1 MQAGHPIG
9 RARAA
14 LRALHRAQRSGEYET
29 DDVESNAA
37 AESGNLE
44 VSPPIQGRKIC
55 LATLNAPVN
64 TDCVLALQRALARQ
78 DSECKLS
85 ARITW

>member
-29 DDVESNAA
+29 DDVESNMA

-44 VSPPIQGRKIC
+44 VCI
-55 LATLNAPVN
+55 LLY
-64 TDCVLALQRALARQ
+64 
-78 DSECKLS
+78 
-85 ARITW
+85 